1 MAAVFAVHLIRLF
14 DRTLTDAGSGAMFTP
29 VTGMTLDFPLGLT
42 RNPMYSGLVF
52 VAVPALTALLYLLN
66 TQRWLVTVSQYR
78 DQPRARMRIGV

>member
-52 VAVPALTALLYLLN
+52 VAVPALTALLHLLN

>member
-1 MAAVFAVHLIRLF
+1 MAEVLAFAVHLIRLF

-52 VAVPALTALLYLLN
+52 VAVPAFTALLN